1 VLDAAVGLWEEQEEE
16 EALEAAEGAVV
27 SQFTL
32 PSLMI

>member
-1 VLDAAVGLWEEQEEE
+1 MLDAAVGLWEEQEE